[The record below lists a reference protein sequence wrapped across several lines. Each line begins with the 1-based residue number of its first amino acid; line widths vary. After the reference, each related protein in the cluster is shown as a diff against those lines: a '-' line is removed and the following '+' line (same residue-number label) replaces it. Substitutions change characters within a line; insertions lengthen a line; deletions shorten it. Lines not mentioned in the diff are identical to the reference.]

1 VSETP
6 TFSRADSVV
15 DPAQLRQNLRTAPI
29 GRATAT
35 VSALTLV
42 SRLTGFARILV
53 VAAVL
58 GRGALGD
65 TYQTANTVPNLL
77 FELFAAGAL
86 QAVLVPALID
96 VLDRDGRTAADRV
109 AGAVLGALLSLL
121 SAVVVIAAVAAPWIM
136 RALTASSDQAVHD
149 AKVELGTLFLW
160 FFLPQVLFYALGLV
174 ATAVLNAEHRF
185 YVPAIAPASNNLVV
199 MATYVVFWWMRD
211 GAAPGLDLTTAEKWV
226 LAAGTTLGVI
236 VFTTLP
242 ALAARRH
249 GYRLRPR
256 VEWSSP
262 TVRTLG
268 RRGAWA
274 GGQLALAQVLL
285 AAVLVLASGTTGGV
299 VTWAFA
305 FAFFLLP
312 YSLFALPVATTSF
325 PRLARAHQADRPDEF
340 GAALE
345 RATRTTVV
353 LLVGA
358 AAALAALAWPIVRI
372 AAFGE
377 AREGGLAPLA
387 HAIAAF
393 APGLVGYGLA
403 YLFTR
408 GLYALDDARTPM
420 VATAVGTGV
429 GLVAMVVASAV
440 APTTERAAALA
451 VGYGV
456 AYFVTAALMGRSLV
470 VRLGAHRT
478 ALLAVLAR
486 VVLAGVVALVVMV
499 AVVAWLDPVS
509 RVASVGAVAVAGGAG
524 ALAYAGALRILTGT
538 APRALVSVDG

>member
-6 TFSRADSVV
+6 TFSPTPGVA
-15 DPAQLRQNLRTAPI
+15 DPADLRQNLPVAPL
-29 GRATAT
+29 GRATVA
-35 VSALTLV
+35 VGALTLV

-86 QAVLVPALID
+86 QAVLVPSLVE
-96 VLDRDGRTAADRV
+96 VLDRDGRAAADRV

-121 SAVVVIAAVAAPWIM
+121 SAVVAIAAVAAPWIM

-149 AKVELGTLFLW
+149 AKVELGTLLLW
-160 FFLPQVLFYALGLV
+160 FFLPQVLFYAVGLV
-174 ATAVLNAEHRF
+174 ATAVLNGEHRF
-185 YVPAIAPASNNLVV
+185 NVPAIAPAVNNVVV
-199 MATYVVFWWMRD
+199 MTTYVVFWAMRD
-211 GAAPGLDLTTAEKWV
+211 GATPALDLTTPEKWV
-226 LAAGTTLGVI
+226 LAGGTTLGVI
-236 VFTTLP
+236 AFTTLP
-242 ALAARRH
+242 ALAARRL
-249 GYRLRPR
+249 GYGLRPH
-256 VEWSSP
+256 VDWDSP
-262 TVRTLG
+262 TVRTLA

-285 AAVLVLASGTTGGV
+285 AVVLVLANGASGAV

-312 YSLFALPVATTSF
+312 YSLFALPVATTLF
-325 PRLARAHQADRPDEF
+325 PGLARSFQAGRHDDF
-340 GAALE
+340 GDALE
-345 RATRTTVV
+345 RGTRATVV

-358 AAALAALAWPIVRI
+358 AAALAALAWPIVRV

-403 YLFTR
+403 FLFTR
-408 GLYALDDARTPM
+408 ACYAVGDARTPM
-420 VATAVGTGV
+420 VASAVGTMAGIA
-429 GLVAMVVASAV
+429 AMIVASAL
-440 APTTERAAALA
+440 APTAERAAALA
-451 VGYGV
+451 AAYGG
-456 AYFVTAALMGRSLV
+456 AYLISAVLMGRAV
-470 VRLGAHRT
+470 VGRLGRRRG
-478 ALLAVLAR
+478 ALLTLLAR
-486 VVLAGVVALVVMV
+486 VVAAGGAATAAM
-499 AVVAWLDPVS
+499 AVVVTWLDPSS
-509 RVASVGAVAVAGGAG
+509 RTASVATIVVSGAVGIAVYAAG
-524 ALAYAGALRILTGT
+524 LRVLTGAT
-538 APRALVSVDG
+538 PRALVSIDG

>member
-1 VSETP
+1 VSDVP
-6 TFSRADSVV
+6 GFSRAELVV
-15 DPAQLRQNLRTAPI
+15 ERAQPRQNLQAPPVA
-29 GRATAT
+29 RATAT

-96 VLDRDGRTAADRV
+96 VLDRDGRAAADRV

-121 SAVVVIAAVAAPWIM
+121 SAVVAIAAVAAPWIM

-149 AKVELGTLFLW
+149 AEVELGTLFLW

-185 YVPAIAPASNNLVV
+185 NVPAIAPAVNNVVV
-199 MATYVVFWWMRD
+199 MATYVVFWAIRD
-211 GAAPGLDLTTAEKWV
+211 GTPPRLDLTTAEKWV
-226 LAAGTTLGVI
+226 LAGGTTLGVI
-236 VFTTLP
+236 AFTTLP
-242 ALAARRH
+242 ALAARRR
-249 GYRLRPR
+249 GYGLRPR
-256 VEWSSP
+256 VDWGSP
-262 TVRTLG
+262 AVHTLA

-285 AAVLVLASGTTGGV
+285 AAVLVLANGTSGGV

-312 YSLFALPVATTSF
+312 YSLFAVPVATTLF
-325 PRLARAHQADRPDEF
+325 PGLARSHQAGRPDDYS
-340 GAALE
+340 AALE
-345 RATRTTVV
+345 RGTRVTVV

-377 AREGGLAPLA
+377 ARAGGLAPLA
-387 HAIAAF
+387 HTLVAF

-403 YLFTR
+403 FLFTR
-408 GLYALDDARTPM
+408 ACYALDDARTPM
-420 VATAVGTGV
+420 IATGV
-429 GLVAMVVASAV
+429 GTVVGIVAMVVASAV

-451 VGYGV
+451 GAFGGAYLV
-456 AYFVTAALMGRSLV
+456 AAALMARAVV
-470 VRLGAHRT
+470 VRLGRQRGVLL
-478 ALLAVLAR
+478 ALLAR
-486 VVLAGVVALVVMV
+486 IVVAGVLALVVM
-499 AVVAWLDPVS
+499 ALVVAWLDPTS
-509 RVASVGAVAVAGGAG
+509 RTASVVALVVAGAIGG
-524 ALAYAGALRILTGT
+524 GVYAGALRILTGST
-538 APRALVSVDG
+538 PRALLAIDG